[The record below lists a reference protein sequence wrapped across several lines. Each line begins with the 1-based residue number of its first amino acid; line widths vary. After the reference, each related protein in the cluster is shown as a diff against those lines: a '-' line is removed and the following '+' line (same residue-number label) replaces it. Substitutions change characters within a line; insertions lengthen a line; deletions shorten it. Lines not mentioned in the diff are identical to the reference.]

1 MEQIIGD
8 VCADTGC
15 DLAEFHGEAE
25 HVHPTRE
32 LSPTCLAAFTTS
44 LKAGAL
50 AATPVALWACNQGQ
64 GHSGVR

>member
-1 MEQIIGD
+1 MERIIGG
-8 VCADTGC
+8 VCAGTGC

-25 HVHPTRE
+25 HVHLLVNFP
-32 LSPTCLAAFTTS
+32 PTCLAAFTTS

-64 GHSGVR
+64 GLSGVR